1 MVSKPLHIGLVGCG
15 SRGLSIFERLLS
27 IAETRPQQP
36 LVIDIFDPNVFG
48 TGAHWPD
55 QPAYLLLNTVAGQLG
70 YTPTRRPSAPC
81 TMHVNARVRTFWTGA
96 GPRGSRSTRKP
107 AWWPTRGAW

>member
-70 YTPTRRPSAPC
+70 VYPDAAAFGTL
-81 TMHVNARVRTFWTGA
+81 HNARERSVRTFWTGA